1 MKITRITG
9 TFPSTSGLCRC
20 RYYMYI
26 PENPRAAVMLSHGM
40 CEYFQRYRGFAE
52 FLCRNGIA
60 LVGNDHI
67 GHGNSVTDRDMLG
80 YFGEG
85 AATCIW

>member
-20 RYYMYI
+20 RYYMFI

-40 CEYFQRYRGFAE
+40 CEYFLRYRGLAE
-52 FLCRNGIA
+52 FLCKNGIA

-67 GHGNSVTDRDMLG
+67 GGAFRGHRPPRRPGNAP
-80 YFGEG
+80 G
-85 AATCIW
+85 A

>member
-40 CEYFQRYRGFAE
+40 CEYFQRYCGFAE

-60 LVGNDHI
+60 LVGTTTSAMGI
-67 GHGNSVTDRDMLG
+67 PSPTATCWAISARR
-80 YFGEG
+80 